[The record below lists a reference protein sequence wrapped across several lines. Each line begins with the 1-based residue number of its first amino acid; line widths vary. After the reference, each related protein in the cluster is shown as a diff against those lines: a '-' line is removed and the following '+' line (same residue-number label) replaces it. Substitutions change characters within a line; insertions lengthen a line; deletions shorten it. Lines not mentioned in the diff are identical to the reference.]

1 MGKIPILG
9 TVSRAYGFLL
19 GEIGTIVRLTWAP
32 LLLGAGL
39 SYLYGGEALDAA
51 IAAGNDPSRAL
62 AQAPAQVVIGTVA
75 FVTGVIA
82 TVALLRVTI
91 FGDRKPGLF
100 VYLWLGAAELRLLV
114 VTILLVVAF
123 IAAGIGVGLVFALLA
138 ALTAAMPVFSVVLM
152 LGLGALI
159 VAAIWV
165 PIRLSLIAPVVVA
178 ENSLGVERSWELTK
192 GNALR
197 MLAVLLLTFVPYVI
211 VSLLAFTAI
220 LGGDFP
226 AFPALPD
233 FAGAEPAKSEAAMK
247 AAAEAFQK
255 VLDQWQTDVAKAM
268 RAHWPEV
275 SVLTFVGNL
284 VSTALW
290 AGATGSAYTA
300 VAGERR
306 G

>member
-1 MGKIPILG
+1 MSKIPILG

-39 SYLYGGEALDAA
+39 SYLYGGEVLDAA
-51 IAAGNDPSRAL
+51 IAAGNDPSQAL
-62 AQAPAQVVIGTVA
+62 AQAPAQFVIGIVA

-82 TVALLRVTI
+82 TVALLRVMV

-100 VYLWLGAAELRLLV
+100 VYLWLGGAELRLILV
-114 VTILLVVAF
+114 TALLVVAF
-123 IAAGIGVGLVFALLA
+123 IAALIGAGLVFALLA

-165 PIRLSLIAPVVVA
+165 PLRLSLIAPVVVA

-197 MLAVLLLTFVPYVI
+197 LLAVLLLTFVPYAL
-211 VSLLAFTAI
+211 VSWLAFTAI
-220 LGGDFP
+220 LGADFP

-233 FAGAEPAKSEAAMK
+233 VAGAEPAKSEAAMK

-255 VLDQWQTDVAKAM
+255 VMEQWQNDFAKAM

-275 SVLTFVGNL
+275 SVLAFVGNL

-290 AGATGSAYTA
+290 AGVTGSAYAA